1 MVDHGPDVTGEVFF
15 WDHVH
20 TRDQLA
26 QSWPNLT
33 SEVDDLVRFGHRWPN
48 GRHRGPRPAA
58 GKHRSLKA
66 GELTDAAHA
75 ELRCRRI
82 RWRWVWNDSCSNE
95 LRVISDSAALGC
107 RKQLPDVSVEG
118 RSMARRVIQE
128 LIDDIDGK
136 PADES
141 VTFSLDGMQ
150 YEIDL
155 SGKNADALRA
165 ALAPYLAAGT
175 KVGRGGIVPGGSRG
189 RSAQPAATG
198 RGSRDQNRAIRE
210 WAEQQGIEVSER
222 GRIKQDIIDRYQAA
236 GGR

>member
-1 MVDHGPDVTGEVFF
+1 
-15 WDHVH
+15 
-20 TRDQLA
+20 
-26 QSWPNLT
+26 
-33 SEVDDLVRFGHRWPN
+33 
-48 GRHRGPRPAA
+48 
-58 GKHRSLKA
+58 
-66 GELTDAAHA
+66 
-75 ELRCRRI
+75 
-82 RWRWVWNDSCSNE
+82 
-95 LRVISDSAALGC
+95 
-107 RKQLPDVSVEG
+107 
-118 RSMARRVIQE
+118 MARRVIQE

-141 VTFSLDGMQ
+141 VTFSLDGVQ

-155 SGKNADALRA
+155 SGKNAAALRA

-175 KVGRGGIVPGGSRG
+175 KVGRGGVVPSGFRG

-210 WAEQQGIEVSER
+210 WAQQQGIEVSER